1 MDGDFTV
8 KRCALIT
15 EYNPFHNG
23 HYYHLLKAKKIT
35 SSKSAVAVMNG
46 NFTQRGVPA
55 IIDKWARTEQ
65 ALKSGVDLVIELPLL
80 YGLRSAEFFASA
92 AVNLITETGLID
104 SIVFG
109 SESGNIDILQD
120 LAYVFNNENK
130 IYKKK
135 IKEYLNQGLNYP
147 TARNKTLLE
156 CRKLYTNISRYSEN
170 EIKYAVSNP
179 NNILGIEY
187 LKAVQRNN
195 IDINVRTIK
204 RKGPDYHSSLIEG
217 DFASASLIRK
227 LIRKNGIKKSCE
239 KIKNLMPSSSLD
251 ILNRELIKGR
261 FIPDNQLLI
270 RQFIEKIRRL
280 SPDKLLEYPE
290 IANGLENRIFT
301 SALNTG
307 DLTEFLKQI
316 NAKNYTNTRIMRSLL
331 YIWLN
336 IKKKD
341 LNIIDEYRPPY
352 IRVLGLKKGK
362 ENLLTQIQYNSSL
375 PLIINPSE
383 ILRSPDF
390 ETDDP
395 LKLTLS
401 FEIMAD
407 DLYSLLRKSASER
420 KAREDYH
427 KKLIKI

>member
-1 MDGDFTV
+1 M

-23 HYYHLLKAKKIT
+23 HYYHLLKAKEIT
-35 SSKSAVAVMNG
+35 DSESAVAVMNG
-46 NFTQRGVPA
+46 NFTQRGIPA

-80 YGLRSAEFFASA
+80 YGLRSAKFFASA
-92 AVNLITETGLID
+92 AVNLIKETGLID
-104 SIVFG
+104 TIVFG
-109 SESGNIDILQD
+109 SENENIDILKD
-120 LAYVFNNENK
+120 IAYVFNNENK
-130 IYKKK
+130 TYKKK

-147 TARNKTLLE
+147 TARNKALIE
-156 CRKLYTNISRYSEN
+156 CRKLYNNISRYSEN

-187 LKAVQRNN
+187 LKAVQKNN
-195 IDINVRTIK
+195 ININIRNIK

-217 DFASASLIRK
+217 KFASASLIRK
-227 LIRKNGIKKSCE
+227 IIRENDIKKSRE
-239 KIKNLMPSSSLD
+239 KIKNLVPPSALD
-251 ILNRELIKGR
+251 ILSRELNKGR

-270 RQFIEKIRRL
+270 RQIIEKIRRL
-280 SPDKLLEYPE
+280 SPEKLLKYPE

-307 DLTEFLKQI
+307 ELTEFLKQI
-316 NAKNYTNTRIMRSLL
+316 HTKNYTNTRIMRSLL

-336 IKKKD
+336 IKKKE
-341 LNIIDEYRPPY
+341 LKTIDKYSPPY
-352 IRVLGLKKGK
+352 IRILGLKKGN
-362 ENLLTQIQYNSSL
+362 ENLLTQIKHNSAL

-390 ETDDP
+390 DTDDP
-395 LKLTLS
+395 VKLTLS

>member
-8 KRCALIT
+8 KSCALIT

-23 HYYHLLKAKKIT
+23 HYYHILKAKKIT
-35 SSKSAVAVMNG
+35 NSESAIAVMNG

-109 SESGNIDILQD
+109 SETGNIDILKD

-135 IKEYLNQGLNYP
+135 MKKYLNQGLNYP
-147 TARNKTLLE
+147 TARNKTLIE
-156 CRKLYTNISRYSEN
+156 CRKLYTNINKYSES

-195 IDINVRTIK
+195 MDINVRTIK

-217 DFASASLIRK
+217 KFASASLIRK
-227 LIRKNGIKKSCE
+227 IVRENNIKKSSE
-239 KIKNLMPSSSLD
+239 KIKNLMPASSLN
-251 ILNRELIKGR
+251 ILKRELTKGR

-270 RQFIEKIRRL
+270 RQIIEKIRRL
-280 SPDKLLEYPE
+280 SPEKLREYPE

-307 DLTEFLKQI
+307 DLTKFLKQI
-316 NAKNYTNTRIMRSLL
+316 NAKNYTHTRIMRSLL

-341 LNIIDEYRPPY
+341 FKTINKYNPPY
-352 IRVLGLKKGK
+352 IRILGLRKGK
-362 ENLLTQIQYNSSL
+362 ENLLKKIKTNSAL

-390 ETDDP
+390 ETNNP
-395 LKLTLS
+395 VKLTLS